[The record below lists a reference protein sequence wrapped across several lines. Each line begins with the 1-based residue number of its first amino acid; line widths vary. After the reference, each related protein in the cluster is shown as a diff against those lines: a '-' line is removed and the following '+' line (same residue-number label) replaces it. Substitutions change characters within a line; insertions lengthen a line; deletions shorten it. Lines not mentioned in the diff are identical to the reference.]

1 MSRDS
6 IWKDFRP
13 LTLAEVAK
21 ALGTQPFE
29 VMRLLVAA
37 GNVPPI
43 LLFSPEQVDR
53 LRVMLG
59 KS

>member
-1 MSRDS
+1 MSRET

-13 LTLAEVAK
+13 LTLAEAAH

-37 GNVPPI
+37 GNMPPT
-43 LLFSPEQVDR
+43 LLFSPEHVER

-59 KS
+59 RP